1 MSDAFLEVIKSWFV
15 KKLGYMV
22 DESRP
27 VKLITRTA
35 SDIDLICMHPVK
47 KEIPVKF
54 LGKSLSR
61 RLLIESKGWLV
72 YSVVSCLEHDFT
84 LLKAMKG
91 RVIPEKYTK
100 KDKYYSFVILKE
112 EVFEKGKI
120 IFGTDD
126 FDRVIVVRD
135 MTDGSKQSQ
144 KLKKIEEL
152 KNSYR
157 KKGVV
162 IIEIH
167 EILIDLFKY
176 ISNVDKLDEENIKN
190 KSELIENKAQLRKDL
205 VLGVLNLVHWYKDDI
220 RGTLYVKDEK

>member
-15 KKLGYMV
+15 KRLGYFV

-47 KEIPVKF
+47 KEISVEF
-54 LGKSLSR
+54 LEKPLSR
-61 RLLIESKGWLV
+61 RLLIESRGWLA
-72 YSVVSCLEHDFT
+72 YPVVPCLEWDFT
-84 LLKAMKG
+84 LLEAMKR

-100 KDKYYSFVILKE
+100 KDKDYSFVILKE
-112 EVFEKGKI
+112 EVFEKGEI

-126 FDRVIVVRD
+126 FDRVIVVRNI
-135 MTDGSKQSQ
+135 TGEVKQPQ
-144 KLKKIEEL
+144 KIKDL
-152 KNSYR
+152 KNKYR
-157 KKGVV
+157 LKGVI

-167 EILIDLFKY
+167 EILNDLFKY
-176 ISNVDKLDEENIKN
+176 ISNVDEENIKN

-205 VLGVLNLVHWYKDDI
+205 VLGVLNLVHRYKKEI
-220 RGTLYVKDEK
+220 L